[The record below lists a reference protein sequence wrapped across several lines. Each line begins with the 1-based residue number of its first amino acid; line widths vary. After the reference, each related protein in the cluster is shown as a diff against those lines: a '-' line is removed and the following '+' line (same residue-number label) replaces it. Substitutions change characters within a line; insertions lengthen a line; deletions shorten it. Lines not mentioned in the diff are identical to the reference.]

1 MCRNSDADTTN
12 LEKSIIPG
20 YIQCKVV
27 ITVAIKKTETEHIKR
42 LTTKEENDVFSPW
55 TIGAGDQ
62 PKWSIWSR
70 DPIILSRGRGCTGKF
85 IQTSNIKWKSDIR
98 DLEKGTPR

>member
-42 LTTKEENDVFSPW
+42 LTTKEENDVFSP
-55 TIGAGDQ
+55 
-62 PKWSIWSR
+62 
-70 DPIILSRGRGCTGKF
+70 
-85 IQTSNIKWKSDIR
+85 
-98 DLEKGTPR
+98 